1 MDVLEK
7 SWESLDMFELTFDV
21 IRAIYEENL
30 SFDGIKHGDQW
41 ESDQKFW
48 LVKWGDIIY
57 NERKEKMGLDAID
70 IFQVGRTHWICQL
83 VGYRNWE
90 KKDGR

>member
-1 MDVLEK
+1 MDVWEK

-41 ESDQKFW
+41 ESDPK
-48 LVKWGDIIY
+48 I
-57 NERKEKMGLDAID
+57 
-70 IFQVGRTHWICQL
+70 L
-83 VGYRNWE
+83 VG
-90 KKDGR
+90 

>member
-7 SWESLDMFELTFDV
+7 SWESLEMFELAFDV

-41 ESDQKFW
+41 ESDCKNSGW
-48 LVKWGDIIY
+48 LNEGLTIIY

-70 IFQVGRTHWICQL
+70 IFEVELTELPKGGL
-83 VGYRNWE
+83 
-90 KKDGR
+90 